1 MQLNKY
7 ALRKWKRKKTIL
19 SIVLF
24 STHENI
30 LTCLISKCSVCK
42 PFGKKN
48 FKRDESKIII
58 NSSCFNVISFTW
70 IVSQE
75 KRNSFRKLYETRFYL
90 HVIWGKKWTFC
101 KKDVLFTLF
110 SDRKKYFEW
119 FYILVWLKKRIYEIE
134 ILSEKKYYEKCNSFS
149 PLSYNSACLS
159 IKLQQCLDVYEFF
172 RCNGKFWKILCF
184 L

>member
-1 MQLNKY
+1 MQLDKY
-7 ALRKWKRKKTIL
+7 ALRKWKRKKTIWT
-19 SIVLF
+19 IVLF
-24 STHENI
+24 STHWDI

-75 KRNSFRKLYETRFYL
+75 NRNSFRKLYETRFYL
-90 HVIWGKKWTFC
+90 HVIRGKKWTFC

-110 SDRKKYFEW
+110 SDRTFFFWMILYFSVVKEKNIW
-119 FYILVWLKKRIYEIE
+119 NGNFERNFFLMKNIIL
-134 ILSEKKYYEKCNSFS
+134 FS
-149 PLSYNSACLS
+149 HQVATVHVFPWNYNSA
-159 IKLQQCLDVYEFF
+159 
-172 RCNGKFWKILCF
+172 
-184 L
+184 